1 MLSSTQYIL
10 NQPYFFAG
18 KTAGDTMQAKYSTSL
33 SKYLLEVEKMWPI
46 YFEIACSISR
56 FQKLLST
63 IPLCLPW

>member
-33 SKYLLEVEKMWPI
+33 SKYLLEVEKM
-46 YFEIACSISR
+46 
-56 FQKLLST
+56 
-63 IPLCLPW
+63 